1 MNEATDRLDT
11 LRRLF
16 RSWFELTR
24 DEQKA
29 LILVLDPIP
38 PGVDRSLLAPEK
50 EAGRADASYSAQN
63 IRAVEP
69 ANSTPLPGE
78 SPSPKAS
85 TLKVLCVIPI
95 PGHPGH
101 R

>member
-1 MNEATDRLDT
+1 MDETTDRTDT

-29 LILVLDPIP
+29 LILILALF
-38 PGVDRSLLAPEK
+38 LLGLAVRFWHVKK

-78 SPSPKAS
+78 SPSRKP
-85 TLKVLCVIPI
+85 LP
-95 PGHPGH
+95 
-101 R
+101 